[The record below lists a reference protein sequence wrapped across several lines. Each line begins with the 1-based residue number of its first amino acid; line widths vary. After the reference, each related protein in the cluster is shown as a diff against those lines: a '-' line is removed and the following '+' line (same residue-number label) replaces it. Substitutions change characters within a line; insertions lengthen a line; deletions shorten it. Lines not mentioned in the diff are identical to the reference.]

1 MSLICVF
8 LVDELSVVKNVKTG
22 RRGAPP
28 PRGASESRE
37 DDDFDSTTISVE
49 RHFQNLESLEKK

>member
-1 MSLICVF
+1 MF